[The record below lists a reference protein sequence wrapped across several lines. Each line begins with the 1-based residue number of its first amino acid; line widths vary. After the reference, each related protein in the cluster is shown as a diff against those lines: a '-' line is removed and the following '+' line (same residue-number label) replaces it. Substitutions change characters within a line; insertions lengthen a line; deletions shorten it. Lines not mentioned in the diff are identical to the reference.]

1 MADDLDKLR
10 AKLRK
15 IDDRIVDALADRRAL
30 VLEVSKVKAA
40 TGKEVRDDVRERSTL
55 EHVADRGT
63 KRGLDPHFLT
73 RIFRELFDH
82 SERVQHH
89 HRRDSRPGKGGKLV
103 VGYQGTEG
111 AYSHLAATRHFGA
124 RGDEV
129 RYWGFGSFGAMLG
142 SLKDG
147 ELDFAMLPIEN
158 SIAGSINESYDL
170 LAEMD
175 LSLVG
180 EEIQPI
186 DHCLIGVDEVP
197 VSHIRRVYSH
207 PVALAQCRKFLA
219 TLEDCHIEAF
229 PDTAMAVSKV
239 KDDGDATQAA
249 IASAEAARLNALP
262 ILRKDIA
269 DHPRN
274 YTRMVIVA
282 RSPVAYDPSV
292 PCKTSLIFSTAHEK
306 GALARSI
313 NHFADRGLSL
323 TKLESRP
330 RPDTPWEYVFYADFE
345 GNIENPAV
353 RQALAELEPD
363 TTFLKVL
370 GSYPISSP
378 LRE

>member
-1 MADDLDKLR
+1 MTDDLDTLR
-10 AKLRK
+10 SRLRE
-15 IDDRIVDALADRRAL
+15 IDDRIVDALADRREL
-30 VLEVSKVKAA
+30 VLEVSKAKAA
-40 TGKEVRDDVRERSTL
+40 TGKAVRDDAREQSTL
-55 EHVADRGT
+55 DHVAERGAA
-63 KRGLDPHFLT
+63 RGLDPHFLT

-89 HRRDSRPGKGGKLV
+89 HRRDSDPGTGENLV
-103 VGYQGTEG
+103 IGYQGTEG

-124 RGDEV
+124 HGDSV

-147 ELDFAMLPIEN
+147 ELDFAILPIEN

-170 LAEMD
+170 LAQMD

-186 DHCLIGVDEVP
+186 DHCLIGLDKAP
-197 VSHIRRVYSH
+197 VSQIRRVYSH
-207 PVALAQCRKFLA
+207 PVALAQCRKFLS
-219 TLEDCHIEAF
+219 TLDDCHIEAF
-229 PDTAMAVSKV
+229 SDTAMAVSKV

-249 IASAEAARLNALP
+249 IASAEAARLNGLP
-262 ILRKDIA
+262 ILRKNIA

-282 RSPVAYDPSV
+282 RSPAAYDLSLA
-292 PCKTSLIFSTAHEK
+292 CKTSLIFSTAHEK

-345 GNIENPAV
+345 GNTADPAV
-353 RQALAELEPD
+353 QQALQELQPD

-370 GSYPISSP
+370 GSYPIGSP